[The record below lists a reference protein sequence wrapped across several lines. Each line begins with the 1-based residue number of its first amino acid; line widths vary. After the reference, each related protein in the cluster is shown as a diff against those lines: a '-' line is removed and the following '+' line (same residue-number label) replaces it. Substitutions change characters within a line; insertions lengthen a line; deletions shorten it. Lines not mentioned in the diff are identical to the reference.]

1 VPVAPAASYA
11 KVKSIRVSHHRY
23 CRITRL
29 SPRDG
34 LTAYSMF
41 SPETGFIVSVAGA
54 MRSIV
59 ASLTP
64 ASGRQDR
71 MALPYATVSFV
82 FSTLSRPSHPAPN
95 VRDDRETPLMR
106 ARDVADSAGDL
117 GRRST
122 AAHWH
127 DGQITCRALTVGQ
140 GHAVI
145 PGASAAKDPVKSITT
160 IEFGA
165 ALSACDI
172 R

>member
-1 VPVAPAASYA
+1 MRRRESRVPVAPAASYA

-34 LTAYSMF
+34 LT
-41 SPETGFIVSVAGA
+41 
-54 MRSIV
+54 
-59 ASLTP
+59 SLTP

-145 PGASAAKDPVKSITT
+145 PGRERSEGPRKIHNHDRVRR
-160 IEFGA
+160 GVVG
-165 ALSACDI
+165 L
-172 R
+172 

>member
-23 CRITRL
+23 CRIIRL

-59 ASLTP
+59 AGLTP

-95 VRDDRETPLMR
+95 VCDDRETPLMW
-106 ARDVADSAGDL
+106 ARDGADSAGDL

-127 DGQITCRALTVGQ
+127 DGQITCRAVTLCQ
-140 GHAVI
+140 GHPVI
-145 PGASAAKDPVKSITT
+145 PGCERNERTRKSIHRNRVRLR
-160 IEFGA
+160 FVG
-165 ALSACDI
+165 L
-172 R
+172 